1 MEYSKNEWLDLSKAK
16 LFISDDAQFFYN
28 HSKEILEFNGGLI
41 DKFKSS
47 LSKEILI
54 NTIMRK
60 KKHIE
65 MPGIEAGNLN
75 YQIRLLLTQTFNNIK
90 LEVNEIN
97 GVYYFSSSKDK
108 KQIAGFDFALLNSK
122 NNLIKLRNLCFGELK
137 YSDGKKRWDKFLK
150 LNPNLL
156 PFSEEIL
163 RPDMFG
169 ENISSL
175 NSDTPLILGEI
186 QFGNWGLVYRDFFKL
201 LKANVQTS
209 VDCLVYV
216 VCHGQLEKM
225 LSDGIVTFDKTVKL
239 LKEFS
244 KVVNVPIWVVGIDV
258 KV

>member
-1 MEYSKNEWLDLSKAK
+1 MKKSKNEWMSLSSAK
-16 LFISDDAQFFYN
+16 LFIADDAQFFYN
-28 HSKEILEFNGGLI
+28 HSKEILDFNGGLI
-41 DKFKSS
+41 DEFKSS
-47 LSKEILI
+47 LSKEINI
-54 NTIMRK
+54 KPMIRK
-60 KKHIE
+60 KGKLE
-65 MPGIEAGNLN
+65 TFGIEATELN
-75 YQIRLLLTQTFNNIK
+75 TQIRMLLAESFKNIK
-90 LEVNEIN
+90 LEVNQID
-97 GVYYFSSSKDK
+97 GVYYFSSDENK

-150 LNPNLL
+150 VNTDLI
-156 PFSEEIL
+156 PFSKEIL
-163 RPDMFG
+163 RTDMFG
-169 ENISSL
+169 ENISLL

-186 QFGNWGLVYRDFFKL
+186 QFGNWGLVYRDFFKV

-209 VDCLVYV
+209 VDCLVYI

-244 KVVNVPIWVVGIDV
+244 KVVNVPIWVIGLDM